1 MAAASSGDLHIKVI
15 TRSGFTPPAP
25 FFVKS
30 SSACP
35 ASNAAA
41 SHEAKCIA
49 STQAYVHGMLTTCIW
64 DAAQKAACMLW
75 EQTEQVQDSS
85 SDPEHLVE
93 LAAINSQ
100 VQSLSMDLYQ
110 NASVAAKVEAWIS
123 ELGDFAQGPS
133 SLPLRDAIAWEVI
146 ARLDE
151 SRNIDQ
157 AVQQVCPDLCADQT
171 RRSKLLNAVHKNL
184 RQLVCM
190 GEYLTTHAV
199 PSASMLGAA
208 KKRRKGGKK
217 SRQDPDAS
225 QDPASQ
231 LDNPDGQCER
241 PEGTDTSDA
250 ERREDAFER
259 DTQAISDT
267 SDAERIQ
274 TQACD
279 AERRDAFERGE
290 LDIEDEFHM
299 DSASIAD
306 AAHRAPTEV
315 PWTVL
320 SGAPSSINGECGQ
333 SAAPSSLLSSTVT
346 ASQLGSIVTAFLD
359 AQSAILRKPGMWPVD
374 SHAAPRR
381 RLSFQKSAGHT
392 L

>member
-1 MAAASSGDLHIKVI
+1 MAAASSGDQHIKVI
-15 TRSGFTPPAP
+15 ARSGFTPPAP

-110 NASVAAKVEAWIS
+110 NASLAANVEAWIC
-123 ELGDFAQGPS
+123 ELGDFAKGPHS
-133 SLPLRDAIAWEVI
+133 MPLRDAIAWEVV

-151 SRNIDQ
+151 SRNIDR
-157 AVQQVCPDLCADQT
+157 AVQEVCPDLCADQT
-171 RRSKLLNAVHKNL
+171 RRSALLNVVHKNL

-190 GEYLTTHAV
+190 GAYLSTYAV
-199 PSASMLGAA
+199 PSASMLGAV
-208 KKRRKGGKK
+208 KKKRKGGKK
-217 SRQDPDAS
+217 SRKDPDAS

-241 PEGTDTSDA
+241 PEDTDKSDCSSLLG
-250 ERREDAFER
+250 E
-259 DTQAISDT
+259 
-267 SDAERIQ
+267 
-274 TQACD
+274 ACD

-290 LDIEDEFHM
+290 LD
-299 DSASIAD
+299 
-306 AAHRAPTEV
+306 
-315 PWTVL
+315 
-320 SGAPSSINGECGQ
+320 
-333 SAAPSSLLSSTVT
+333 
-346 ASQLGSIVTAFLD
+346 
-359 AQSAILRKPGMWPVD
+359 
-374 SHAAPRR
+374 
-381 RLSFQKSAGHT
+381 
-392 L
+392 